1 MEENCINKLS
11 KLSVI
16 WKDHA
21 ASKYNETEVDKDP
34 GVFNFPL
41 QQRNLTIKEEDQRRI
56 NVLQMWHIEVMLRIL
71 WMEKR
76 TNKCIL
82 KELGVNK
89 SLFPYATTKFSNYL
103 YTQYFSNMTTRK
115 KSLSIEKLKEK
126 VLEKLPNT
134 MDRSFSYKRKY
145 PSGNN

>member
-21 ASKYNETEVDKDP
+21 ASKYNETEVAKDP

-41 QQRNLTIKEEDQRRI
+41 WYRNLTINEEDHRRI
-56 NVLQMWHIEVMLRIL
+56 NVLQMWHIEVMLRIS

-89 SLFPYATTKFSNYL
+89 SLF
-103 YTQYFSNMTTRK
+103 
-115 KSLSIEKLKEK
+115 SICYHQIL
-126 VLEKLPNT
+126 
-134 MDRSFSYKRKY
+134 
-145 PSGNN
+145 